1 MVHVVDRYTNY
12 IVVFPVQIKVK
23 VDLPQVGQ
31 NLVDHV
37 YIVLDGIKVSS
48 SGDQYF
54 SKVKDSNFKD
64 MLNKYEETGEG
75 ILGDLKVGPQADLV
89 SKRAKQTGELNWPDF
104 KLTLFPRCTSF
115 IPSLAKE
122 NFKEGEKTDNQLC
135 LIVTLTRPKST
146 GNITINSTEYKTGNM
161 DDTKL
166 AIVDFNMFGNS
177 SDVDVL
183 VEGKCFKILK
193 LQLGLT

>member
-1 MVHVVDRYTNY
+1 
-12 IVVFPVQIKVK
+12 VFPAQIKVK

-31 NLVDHV
+31 NLADHV
-37 YIVLDGIKVSS
+37 YIVLDGIKVNS

-54 SKVKDSNFKD
+54 SRVNESNFED
-64 MLNKYEETGEG
+64 MLKKYDQTGEG
-75 ILGDLKVGPQADLV
+75 ILGDLKVGPQADLI
-89 SKRAKQTGELNWPDF
+89 SKRAKQAGELNWPDF

-122 NFKEGEKTDNQLC
+122 NSKEGEKTDNQLC
-135 LIVTLTRPKST
+135 LIVTLARPKST
-146 GNITINSTEYKTGNM
+146 GNITINSTEYKNGSM

-177 SDVDVL
+177 SDADVL

-193 LQLGLT
+193 FQVGTTLSN